1 MMWGQQISQEEP
13 QEVGERA
20 GIAVF
25 PHKETA
31 FPAGLR
37 LLSFIFEGCFLMI
50 KKLVIMGGGTDKSG
64 QGDFKMQY
72 LT

>member
-1 MMWGQQISQEEP
+1 MWGQQISQEEP
-13 QEVGERA
+13 QEKEVWERA

-31 FPAGLR
+31 FPTGLR

-50 KKLVIMGGGTDKSG
+50 KKLVIMGWVQTSQVKVTS
-64 QGDFKMQY
+64 KCS
-72 LT
+72 T